1 MIDNMYS
8 KKISE
13 IEPIDSQEV
22 MGYDTKNVIV
32 RDREDLRKIIEAPCL
47 AACMAL
53 YDKNIRTVNS
63 SANKNNVGRKA
74 FITIDYDSLD
84 ENNKKRLNE
93 LVEKGIISQEKIDS
107 VYDKDEHVICI
118 EIPICE
124 EDTVGIV
131 SDKFMQIV
139 ANFQEQDV
147 LYGKVHT
154 NIEGMID
161 YLTNYHFDELEELI
175 DENGN
180 VFQDDLERLVEK
192 YKDEFIEILEACG
205 YYYDEESDTFWQTEE
220 LYRKHKRYQEKQ
232 KAEIKSQE
240 EVNQ

>member
-22 MGYDTKNVIV
+22 MGDDTRNVIV

-53 YDKNIRTVNS
+53 YDKNIRTVSS
-63 SANKNNVGRKA
+63 SANKKDVGRKA
-74 FITIDYDSLD
+74 SITIDYDSLD

-93 LVEKGIISQEKIDS
+93 LVEKGIISLEEIES
-107 VYDKDEHVICI
+107 VYDRVDHEISI

-147 LYGKVHT
+147 LYGKVTITDEDKFNHLDWFHH
-154 NIEGMID
+154 E
-161 YLTNYHFDELEELI
+161 ELENKCDDNGEVSI
-175 DENGN
+175 EDIENL
-180 VFQDDLERLVEK
+180 FEK
-192 YKDEFIEILEACG
+192 YKSEYIEAYKL
-205 YYYDEESDTFWQTEE
+205 YYDEKENIIWRTEE